1 LPQSNIIVAQT
12 LVAKQFARS
21 DFSGLRRKIIPGCDL
36 ELIEFKQD
44 NARIELHTDK
54 KDTRIVFL
62 DNTGKEKNI

>member
-1 LPQSNIIVAQT
+1 LLEAI
-12 LVAKQFARS
+12 LVACEGKSYRV
-21 DFSGLRRKIIPGCDL
+21 GDL

-62 DNTGKEKNI
+62 DNTGPRKKYIRLITKRLVD